1 MPLASGRPSTYAL
14 KRLGCRKT
22 LIGTAAMCGVL
33 STASCSVYEPP
44 PYHEAAGS
52 DGGAAPRLVAGK
64 NGPPASPEKKP
75 RNEASGPAGLRPRVK
90 PEPSADLAS
99 ARTARRPV
107 EPPALLGLSHQEI
120 LRIFGRPGNV
130 ERSGASV
137 LWNYDTSLCS
147 LQIVFYGNIEDQSYH
162 ALQYAL
168 TDSNGQKP
176 ENARRCLERIRAE
189 ARHGK

>member
-1 MPLASGRPSTYAL
+1 MALASGRPFTYAL
-14 KRLGCRKT
+14 KRLDCRKT

-44 PYHEAAGS
+44 PYHEGAGS
-52 DGGAAPRLVAGK
+52 DGGAAPQLVAGD
-64 NGPPASPEKKP
+64 GPPASPGTKP
-75 RNEASGPAGLRPRVK
+75 RNETSAPAGLRPRVK
-90 PEPSADLAS
+90 PEPSAEFAS

-107 EPPALLGLSHQEI
+107 ELPALLGLSHQEI
-120 LRIFGRPGNV
+120 SRIFGRPGNV

-176 ENARRCLERIRAE
+176 ENARRCLEQIRAE